1 MDLHRAGW
9 SESSLGAHAV
19 LSEMPT
25 QFLLDFIPLIFFYS
39 IGNVVCFSPCSSMS
53 LQQVIFGFLWKDYI
67 CTCLSLSL
75 FSLRK
80 LVYCGIWSLDGVSI
94 LDNKFVSNLLRLPT
108 VLAVLFLIQR
118 ERERQTDRQ
127 RDRERESDWKRERGG
142 VYTMYIWNIHTM
154 KLELPLETTNTL
166 YKPLWFIC

>member
-1 MDLHRAGW
+1 
-9 SESSLGAHAV
+9 
-19 LSEMPT
+19 
-25 QFLLDFIPLIFFYS
+25 
-39 IGNVVCFSPCSSMS
+39 MS
-53 LQQVIFGFLWKDYI
+53 LQRVIFGFLWKDYI

-118 ERERQTDRQ
+118 ERQGDRERETDRQ
-127 RDRERESDWKRERGG
+127 RERERESD
-142 VYTMYIWNIHTM
+142 
-154 KLELPLETTNTL
+154 
-166 YKPLWFIC
+166 